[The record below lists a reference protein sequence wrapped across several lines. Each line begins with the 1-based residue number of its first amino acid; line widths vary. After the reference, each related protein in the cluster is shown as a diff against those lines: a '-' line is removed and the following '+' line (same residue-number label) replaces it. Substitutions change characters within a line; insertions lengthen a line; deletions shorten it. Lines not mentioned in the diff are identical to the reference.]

1 MKKTAPKPPP
11 AAKPAAAKA
20 VTKTSNKPKEDEQES
35 TLSLLN
41 RFAKTN
47 KNVAVKAITTK
58 GECVIY
64 TRVSSKEQADT
75 GKSLEWQKKYCQEYA
90 HKHNMTV
97 AGTFGGTYESAKTD
111 ERKEFKRMLDFV
123 QKSKGKISCILVY
136 SIDRFSRSGAEAIAI
151 AGDLKKKGITI
162 LAVTQPADTTTS
174 MGSFQQNMQFI
185 FSHFDN
191 EQRREKCVAGM
202 REQLLKGNWVM
213 VPPVGFDK
221 IKINGEGKIVVND
234 RGQLL
239 RKAFQWKAQG
249 LASEEIRLRLKAQGL
264 TLYPQHLSRIFRN
277 VFYCGYISHSLIGG
291 ELVKGNH
298 EALISEELFLKVNG
312 VLSSNHQRYKHKAD
326 NLAVSLKRFAKCA
339 DCGASLAGYTVLK
352 KGLHYYKCTTKGCR
366 LNVRDKHLNDLFL
379 QLLSRFQ
386 VDENLL
392 PALKL
397 QLELTFNELNQSSL
411 EAVKGLKAGISDIE
425 KNLEKLE
432 ERYVL
437 EGLERH
443 LYEKYTAK
451 FKEDKRKMEEELQKA
466 GKSISNLS
474 AYTDKSL
481 LIASQSSKLWQEGD
495 FETRGKLQYLVFPEG
510 VQYERKNEAF
520 RTQRINSVFSLMRSL
535 SGGDGTKKEGQTTD
549 FNSLSPRVESEGFEP
564 SSRQGAHQAFYML
577 IGTLIVGRRQ
587 GCHYQHLHLS
597 HCFSLL
603 RRDYAATSVAR

>member
-1 MKKTAPKPPP
+1 MLT
-11 AAKPAAAKA
+11 
-20 VTKTSNKPKEDEQES
+20 
-35 TLSLLN
+35 

-47 KNVAVKAITTK
+47 KDASTKGNTTK

-264 TLYPQHLSRIFRN
+264 TLYAQHLSRIFRN

-291 ELVKGNH
+291 ELVKGNQ

-379 QLLSRFQ
+379 QLLSGFQ

-397 QLELTFNELNQSSL
+397 QLELTFNELNKSSL

-466 GKSISNLS
+466 GKSLSNLS
-474 AYTDKSL
+474 AYTDKTL
-481 LIASQSSKLWQEGD
+481 LIASQLGKLWQEGD
-495 FETRGKLQYLVFPEG
+495 FETREKLQYLVFPEG

-520 RTQRINSVFSLMRSL
+520 RTQRINSVFSLIRSL
-535 SGGDGTKKEGQTTD
+535 SGGEGTKKEGQTIE
-549 FNSLSPRVESEGFEP
+549 FNSLSPRVG
-564 SSRQGAHQAFYML
+564 
-577 IGTLIVGRRQ
+577 
-587 GCHYQHLHLS
+587 
-597 HCFSLL
+597 
-603 RRDYAATSVAR
+603 